1 MLSIQLSGL
10 THDFDSRTVLDSID
24 FEFGGRCL
32 AVTGPNGSG
41 KSTLLRILSGLLT
54 PSVGEANVSIDGVAV
69 PREKLRDVV
78 GLAAPGVRLY
88 EELTA
93 LENIRFTL
101 AARGIPGDHAEAALE
116 LVGLADRANDV
127 VGELSS
133 GLYRRAC
140 LGAAIAHNPLLL
152 LLDEPE
158 SNLDEAGREVL
169 DCIVERWCERGMVVI
184 ATNDPAEA
192 ARGEARLDLGGCQ

>member
-10 THDFDSRTVLDSID
+10 THEFDSRTVFDSID
-24 FEFGGRCL
+24 FEFDGRCL

-41 KSTLLRILSGLLT
+41 KSTLLRIMSGLLT
-54 PSVGEANVSIDGVAV
+54 PSSGEARLTIDGVATSHD
-69 PREKLRDVV
+69 RLRDVV

-93 LENIRFTL
+93 LENIRFVL
-101 AARGIPGDHAEAALE
+101 SARGLSPRLAEAALE
-116 LVGLADRANDV
+116 MVGLGDRANDAV
-127 VGELSS
+127 SELSS

-140 LGAAIAHNPLLL
+140 LAAAIAHDPPLL

-158 SNLDEAGREVL
+158 SNLDEAGRSVV
-169 DCIVERWCERGMVVI
+169 DAIVERWRERGMVVI

-192 ARGEARLDLGGCQ
+192 ARGEARLDLGGRQ

>member
-10 THDFDSRTVLDSID
+10 THDFDSRTVFDSIN
-24 FEFGGRCL
+24 FEFDGRCL

-54 PSVGEANVSIDGVAV
+54 PSLGEARIALDGVRV
-69 PREKLRDVV
+69 PRERLRDVI
-78 GLAAPGVRLY
+78 GLAAPGIRLY

-93 LENIRFTL
+93 LENIRFML
-101 AARGIPGDHAEAALE
+101 AARGLSTDRAEAALE
-116 LVGLADRANDV
+116 MVGLANRANDAV
-127 VGELSS
+127 SELSS

-140 LGAAIAHNPLLL
+140 LAAAIAHDPPFL

-169 DCIVERWCERGMVVI
+169 DAILERWRDRGMVVI

-192 ARGEARLDLGGCQ
+192 ARGEARLDLGGGQ